1 MQAHE
6 STFGSNGGGFKR
18 RLVAAWDLSPAY
30 YGTAL
35 LLIAA
40 FIFRPI
46 LLSEAFFWVILRQA
60 APLGMVVLGQSM
72 VMRCLSIDLSTG
84 GVILAVNYIASG
96 PYLSSYP
103 GYLIVSACL
112 VLGLVV
118 GTINGVLITQLRG
131 SAVIITL
138 AMTTVFVG
146 LVVAFARYTPPGDVP
161 SLIRYLGSGRFGR
174 IPIAPMI
181 WIGFVIPA
189 ALALRH
195 TVFGRYLDAVGA
207 NPNAAALS
215 GIPHLRVIFLTHVF
229 SGLTAAI
236 GGLLLAG
243 FVGTGSTDTGIGQD
257 VILNSIAA
265 VILGGVTFGGGRGRI
280 LGPAVGAFMLTF
292 VFNFLTSFGFEE
304 SGKLMM
310 QGLIIAVAAMI
321 DGLKKR

>member
-1 MQAHE
+1 MQAYE
-6 STFGSNGGGFKR
+6 STFNSIEGGFR
-18 RLVAAWDLSPAY
+18 RLLVAVWDLSPAY

-40 FIFRPI
+40 FIFRPM

-72 VMRCLSIDLSTG
+72 VMRCLSIDLSIG
-84 GVILAVNYIASG
+84 GTVLAVNYIASG
-96 PYLSSYP
+96 PYLSAYP
-103 GYLIVSACL
+103 GYLIVLACL
-112 VLGLVV
+112 GLGSII
-118 GTINGVLITQLRG
+118 GAINGALITRFRG

-138 AMTTVFVG
+138 AMTIISIGV
-146 LVVAFARYTPPGDVP
+146 VVAFARYTPPGDVP
-161 SLIRYLGSGRFGR
+161 SLIRYFGSGRFGR
-174 IPIAPMI
+174 IPIAPVI

-189 ALALRH
+189 ALALRR
-195 TVFGRYLDAVGA
+195 TVFGRYLDAVGS
-207 NPNAAALS
+207 NSNAAAFS

-243 FVGTGSTDTGIGQD
+243 FVGTGSTDAGIGQD
-257 VILNSIAA
+257 MILNSIAA

-310 QGLIIAVAAMI
+310 RGIIIAVAAMI